1 MPLVAELSFL
11 IVLLPNGV
19 NFADIGQGVEGHF
32 VGPGQAVVQ
41 DGFGLVNILVEE
53 IGSVDERTVG
63 DGECYIF
70 DFEGDHIMVAFGG
83 FSDVVF
89 MVFRADVAED
99 LRAVVDIGLDQF
111 FKEMGRGNIHFRSA
125 ALLLLLLL

>member
-32 VGPGQAVVQ
+32 IGPGQAVVQ
-41 DGFGLVNILVEE
+41 DSLGLVNILVEE

-63 DGECYIF
+63 YG
-70 DFEGDHIMVAFGG
+70 
-83 FSDVVF
+83 
-89 MVFRADVAED
+89 
-99 LRAVVDIGLDQF
+99 
-111 FKEMGRGNIHFRSA
+111 
-125 ALLLLLLL
+125 